1 MCLGFLPS
9 KTMED
14 KVKQMQDFAQML
26 EVIQIPIA
34 ERPLVMMGVRM
45 FFDRG
50 WPKDHFTV
58 GMAARAGSGHV
69 PPIYDGIGSEERYFQ
84 TTKPST
90 QTAELAQAKAGGQG
104 SQIDPQHLDGEL
116 GPTEREFINET

>member
-1 MCLGFLPS
+1 
-9 KTMED
+9 MED

-34 ERPLVMMGVRM
+34 ERPLVMMGVSM

-69 PPIYDGIGSEERYFQ
+69 PPVYDGIGSEERYFQ

-90 QTAELAQAKAGGQG
+90 HQIPPEPAHMKAGEPG
-104 SQIDPQHLDGEL
+104 SETDVQDTDPQHTDRELRPADGE
-116 GPTEREFINET
+116 PIR